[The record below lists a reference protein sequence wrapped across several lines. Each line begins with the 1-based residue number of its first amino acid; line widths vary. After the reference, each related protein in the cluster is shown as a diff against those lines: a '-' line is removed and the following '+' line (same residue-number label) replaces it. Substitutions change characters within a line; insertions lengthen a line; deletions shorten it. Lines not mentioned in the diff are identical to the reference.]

1 MATLTVRGLDPEVI
15 EGLKALSASHGRS
28 MEAEVRLMV
37 TRLARGAEG
46 PVDDPSTLAA
56 VGAAPT
62 PENWVHAFRRRLAE
76 KGSFLDDEFVE
87 SLDRDRRAQAPA
99 RSADLR

>member
-15 EGLKALSASHGRS
+15 ERLKALSARHGRS
-28 MEAEVRLMV
+28 MEAEARLMV
-37 TRLARGAEG
+37 TRLAHGADV
-46 PVDDPSTLAA
+46 PVDDPSAVAA

-62 PENWVHAFRRRLAE
+62 PENWVDVFRRRLAE

-87 SLDRDRRAQAPA
+87 GLDRDRRAQAPA